1 MPEVWLPP
9 RIQALTGGRQQ
20 VAVPGATVRQVIN
33 NLEREYPG
41 ARDLLMDVEEDD
53 LLPGLAVVVDG
64 ETSLLGLLER
74 VGEGSEVHFL
84 PAIGGGVGGGRSVH
98 RQETGPKQGLTWGQ
112 SRYIMRFAEGGQ
124 PYCSP
129 LRPSS
134 HPPAFSFA
142 YVFAV
147 SG

>member
-9 RIQALTGGRQQ
+9 RVQTLTGGRQQ
-20 VAVPGATVRQVIN
+20 VVVPGATVRQVIN

-41 ARDLLMDVEEDD
+41 SRELLMDVDEDD

-84 PAIGGGVGGGRSVH
+84 PAIGGG
-98 RQETGPKQGLTWGQ
+98 
-112 SRYIMRFAEGGQ
+112 
-124 PYCSP
+124 
-129 LRPSS
+129 
-134 HPPAFSFA
+134 
-142 YVFAV
+142 
-147 SG
+147 

>member
-9 RIQALTGGRQQ
+9 RMQSLTGGRQQ

-41 ARDLLMDVEEDD
+41 ARALLLDEEEDD

-74 VGEGSEVHFL
+74 VSESSEVHFL
-84 PAIGGGVGGGRSVH
+84 PAIGGG
-98 RQETGPKQGLTWGQ
+98 
-112 SRYIMRFAEGGQ
+112 
-124 PYCSP
+124 
-129 LRPSS
+129 
-134 HPPAFSFA
+134 
-142 YVFAV
+142 
-147 SG
+147 